1 MGALA
6 PNVESDSRHHTLGKI
21 LRRHFI
27 NLYFPAFMHS
37 LFDAKYF
44 FKAVASDCAI
54 EPYN

>member
-37 LFDAKYF
+37 FDAKYF